1 MGEPAKVR
9 KPTDEVRAARESAPS
24 ILSNNLV
31 KIREAKGYEREKVAR
46 MMGKADITLLTW
58 EQGSRMPTVR
68 DLMALASIYDV
79 TPDVFFE
86 PTPHCSNCNIYYSDS
101 DVFCSRCGLKL
112 Q

>member
-9 KPTDEVRAARESAPS
+9 KPTEEVQAARESAPG

-31 KIREAKGYEREKVAR
+31 KIREAKGLEREKVAR

-68 DLMALASIYDV
+68 DLMALARIYDV
-79 TPDVFFE
+79 TPDAFFE
-86 PTPHCSNCNIYYSDS
+86 PTPYCPNCNIYYTDA
-101 DVFCSRCGLKL
+101 DVFCSRCAAKL